1 MSNDGT
7 ATPGPEGPEPSPW
20 PAPGTGDER
29 PAAPAPS
36 GYEAD
41 AAAGPAPSGYE
52 APTASWPSAPG
63 TPPAGDPAA
72 EQPGSGPAGGYGAPA
87 SGAPGYG
94 APGYGQPGSPQ
105 AGYPQPGGEQ
115 PPAAPQPGYGPAGQ
129 PGYGGYPQPTGPAQP
144 AGGFPAGPG
153 ASGYP
158 PPPGAGYPQAPYGGQ
173 YPAPQAR
180 GTDGVSIAALVT
192 GVLMMGVVP
201 IVLGILG
208 LNRTKKNGTQGRGLA
223 IAGIVLGALEILG
236 AIAIAIIVLVAV
248 RSYDARMDDLR
259 TDCAAGDMA
268 ACDDLYDESNFGTDE
283 EDFGWTCGG
292 RTQGGGGCTDIGAF
306 TYGDDEDLDALWDAC
321 DGGDM
326 AACDELYFSSGSGT
340 DYQQFGDTCGGQ
352 TAGGDLCDT
361 GTGGAGGT
369 VDGAQSYGD
378 DPDLDALWDACEA
391 GDAGACDDLYWSAPS
406 GSEYEDF
413 GGTCGNRS
421 DSYAICEDLMATS

>member
-7 ATPGPEGPEPSPW
+7 ATPGQEGPEPSPW
-20 PAPGTGDER
+20 SAPGAGDER

-36 GYEAD
+36 GYEAQ
-41 AAAGPAPSGYE
+41 AATGPAPSGYE
-52 APTASWPSAPG
+52 APAASWPSAPG
-63 TPPAGDPAA
+63 TPGAGGAGAADQPAA
-72 EQPGSGPAGGYGAPA
+72 HAAG
-87 SGAPGYG
+87 
-94 APGYGQPGSPQ
+94 GYGQPGYPSAGHPQ
-105 AGYPQPGGEQ
+105 AGYPQPGGPGGEQ
-115 PPAAPQPGYGPAGQ
+115 PPGAPQPGYGPPASGQ
-129 PGYGGYPQPTGPAQP
+129 PGHDDYPQPTGPSQP
-144 AGGFPAGPG
+144 AGGFPAGG
-153 ASGYP
+153 AGGYP
-158 PPPGAGYPQAPYGGQ
+158 PPGGGYPQAPYGGGQ

-208 LNRTKKNGTQGRGLA
+208 LNRAKKNGTQGRGLA

-248 RSYDARMDDLR
+248 RSYDARMEELR

-268 ACDDLYDESNFGTDE
+268 ACDDLYDESNLGSDE

-292 RTQGGGGCTDIGAF
+292 RTQGGGGCTDLGAF

-340 DYQQFGDTCGGQ
+340 DYQEFGDTCGGE
-352 TAGGDLCDT
+352 TSGGDLCDT
-361 GTGGAGGT
+361 TGGT
-369 VDGAQSYGD
+369 VDGALSYGD

-391 GDAGACDDLYWSAPS
+391 GDAGACGDLYWSSPS

>member
-7 ATPGPEGPEPSPW
+7 ATPGPDGTEPSPW
-20 PAPGTGDER
+20 SAPGTGDER

-41 AAAGPAPSGYE
+41 AATGPAPSGYE

-63 TPPAGDPAA
+63 GPQAAGPV
-72 EQPGSGPAGGYGAPA
+72 PGGYPAPT
-87 SGAPGYG
+87 
-94 APGYGQPGSPQ
+94 YGQPSSARAASDQPGY
-105 AGYPQPGGEQ
+105 GYPQPAQ
-115 PPAAPQPGYGPAGQ
+115 PGQPGQPAQPGAAPQPGYGGPAYGGPGYPQQPAGGGAGGYPP
-129 PGYGGYPQPTGPAQP
+129 PGGGYPQGPY
-144 AGGFPAGPG
+144 G
-153 ASGYP
+153 
-158 PPPGAGYPQAPYGGQ
+158 GGQ

-192 GVLMMGVVP
+192 GVLMMGIVP
-201 IVLGILG
+201 IVLGVLG

-268 ACDDLYDESNFGTDE
+268 ACDDLYDESNFGSDE
-283 EDFGWTCGG
+283 EEFGWTCGG

-306 TYGDDEDLDALWDAC
+306 TYGDDPDLDALWDAC
-321 DGGDM
+321 GSGDM
-326 AACDELYFSSGSGT
+326 AACDELYFSSDSGT
-340 DYQQFGDTCGGQ
+340 DYQQFGDTCGG
-352 TAGGDLCDT
+352 ASSGGELCDT
-361 GTGGAGGT
+361 GAGLGGT
-369 VDGAQSYGD
+369 VDGAQAYGD
-378 DPDLDALWDACEA
+378 DPSLDALWDACEA
-391 GDAGACDDLYWSAPS
+391 GDAQACDDLYWSAPS

-413 GGTCGNRS
+413 GATCGHRA
-421 DSYAICEDLMATS
+421 DSFAICEEEMAGA